1 MGRSSSS
8 STSSE
13 KYELSDSDSD
23 HRRPGSSRPRRLPT
37 SNSKNAVAARM
48 NRIKQKQY
56 VKSLEHKMAKLKRE
70 INDLKKEL
78 DEREKKS
85 VRSRREIAYLR
96 NVISNSP
103 QIGNILRNVRWRNV
117 IPQGS
122 NVEKTLNELNSETR
136 VDRIPVSTSSSLFDG
151 CFNLLDERENQVDLP
166 LARVANGA
174 EWALNAA
181 DDISTTELFQDTI
194 PPKHVSM
201 CTTLP

>member
-117 IPQGS
+117 IPQ
-122 NVEKTLNELNSETR
+122 
-136 VDRIPVSTSSSLFDG
+136 
-151 CFNLLDERENQVDLP
+151 DERENQVDLP